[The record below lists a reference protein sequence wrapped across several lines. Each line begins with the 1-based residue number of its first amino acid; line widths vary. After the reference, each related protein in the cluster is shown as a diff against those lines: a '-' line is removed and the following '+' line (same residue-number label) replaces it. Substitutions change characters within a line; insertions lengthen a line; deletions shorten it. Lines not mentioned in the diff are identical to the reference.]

1 VNSIF
6 ASGHIQ
12 QDDESNLST
21 EDIITQ
27 LAAMDAIIE
36 FEKERERERE
46 NKIGKDTDKIDSKKD
61 GKAKLSDAELLELKE
76 KEDEERYFNDVL
88 RANTEEDAGEV
99 EKPIPRASVVDVTDK
114 SVLTEEEE
122 EEKYFES
129 IVQSVQN
136 RPSGYLDEGGD
147 SHDYTGSGGVG
158 RGIGEE
164 YGIGVISGCNNTK
177 AKQNS
182 VQNNDSSNDSIVK
195 SDTNTSK
202 TVNSDPLNLSKN
214 QNTEIDFTES
224 LTMTAMEK
232 SNAPVT
238 SPNVHSKH
246 RPSTSL
252 SFASPSTPTSSSSPP
267 APFAS
272 LSTPA
277 TMPVINPFGKEN
289 RSKTDDEEN
298 RIQAELLSIE
308 AIENI
313 MNKKRQSA
321 GGTLKDQSS
330 DRIDLSVMSSAMTAT
345 KNRQVQNLQLNDRKV
360 VGENGDDNE
369 LKNEFSGDEE
379 EATIMTDV
387 ATTSHTPPTIP
398 ALALTPAPIIPFR
411 GVNGQPVTVYSNGNP
426 SCNLPDHRVSAGCT
440 AVLAVV
446 KGQRLYVANAGKHNV
461 VLFYSLIFCYLQ
473 FSYFIFSLLFF
484 PLIVSPLHCILL
496 RPITTSISTITPIA
510 IFISISHQ
518 TFCYFKHSL
527 FLLLIDRGLEG
538 CAVQGRGGHPS

>member
-1 VNSIF
+1 
-6 ASGHIQ
+6 
-12 QDDESNLST
+12 
-21 EDIITQ
+21 
-27 LAAMDAIIE
+27 MDAIIE

-46 NKIGKDTDKIDSKKD
+46 SKIGKYGDKIDKIDTKKLSD
-61 GKAKLSDAELLELKE
+61 GKDKLTDAELLELKE
-76 KEDEERYFNDVL
+76 KEDEDRYFNDVL
-88 RANTEEDAGEV
+88 RANTEDDTGAV
-99 EKPIPRASVVDVTDK
+99 EKSIPRVSVVEVTDR

-122 EEKYFES
+122 EDKYFES

-147 SHDYTGSGGVG
+147 DHAYTGSGGVG

-164 YGIGVISGCNNTK
+164 YGIGVISGCNNTN
-177 AKQNS
+177 AKQDKVENNS
-182 VQNNDSSNDSIVK
+182 GSNNNIVK
-195 SDTNTSK
+195 SDTIVSK
-202 TVNSDPLNLSKN
+202 TVNSDPLNPSKN

-272 LSTPA
+272 LSAPA

-321 GGTLKDQSS
+321 GGSLKDQSS
-330 DRIDLSVMSSAMTAT
+330 DRIDLSIMSSAVTAT
-345 KNRQVQNLQLNDRKV
+345 KNRQIQNLQLNEKNEKKV

-369 LKNEFSGDEE
+369 LKNEFNGDEE

-387 ATTSHTPPTIP
+387 ATASHTPPPVP
-398 ALALTPAPIIPFR
+398 ALTLTPTPIIPFR

-446 KGQRLYVANAGKHNV
+446 KDQRLYVANAG
-461 VLFYSLIFCYLQ
+461 
-473 FSYFIFSLLFF
+473 
-484 PLIVSPLHCILL
+484 
-496 RPITTSISTITPIA
+496 
-510 IFISISHQ
+510 
-518 TFCYFKHSL
+518 
-527 FLLLIDRGLEG
+527 
-538 CAVQGRGGHPS
+538 

>member
-1 VNSIF
+1 MNSIF

-36 FEKERERERE
+36 FERERERERE
-46 NKIGKDTDKIDSKKD
+46 SKIGKDTDKNDKIDTKKE
-61 GKAKLSDAELLELKE
+61 GKNKLTDAELLELKE
-76 KEDEERYFNDVL
+76 KEDEDRYFNDVL
-88 RANTEEDAGEV
+88 RANTEDDAGEV
-99 EKPIPRASVVDVTDK
+99 EKSIPRASVLVVTDRG
-114 SVLTEEEE
+114 VLTEEEE
-122 EEKYFES
+122 EDNYFES

-164 YGIGVISGCNNTK
+164 YGIGVISGCNKTNTK
-177 AKQNS
+177 QNKVENNNNNDNS
-182 VQNNDSSNDSIVK
+182 VNSIVK
-195 SDTNTSK
+195 SDAIVSK
-202 TVNSDPLNLSKN
+202 TVNSDPLNPSKN

-232 SNAPVT
+232 SYAPVT
-238 SPNVHSKH
+238 SPNVHTKH

-272 LSTPA
+272 LSAPA

-321 GGTLKDQSS
+321 GGNLKDQSS
-330 DRIDLSVMSSAMTAT
+330 DRIDLSIMSSAATAT
-345 KNRQVQNLQLNDRKV
+345 KNRQIQNLQLNEKKV
-360 VGENGDDNE
+360 VGESGDDNE
-369 LKNEFSGDEE
+369 LKNECNGDEE
-379 EATIMTDV
+379 EATIMTDI
-387 ATTSHTPPTIP
+387 ATTSHTPPAVP
-398 ALALTPAPIIPFR
+398 ALALTPTPIIPFR

-446 KGQRLYVANAGKHNV
+446 KDQRLYVANAG
-461 VLFYSLIFCYLQ
+461 
-473 FSYFIFSLLFF
+473 
-484 PLIVSPLHCILL
+484 
-496 RPITTSISTITPIA
+496 
-510 IFISISHQ
+510 
-518 TFCYFKHSL
+518 
-527 FLLLIDRGLEG
+527 
-538 CAVQGRGGHPS
+538 